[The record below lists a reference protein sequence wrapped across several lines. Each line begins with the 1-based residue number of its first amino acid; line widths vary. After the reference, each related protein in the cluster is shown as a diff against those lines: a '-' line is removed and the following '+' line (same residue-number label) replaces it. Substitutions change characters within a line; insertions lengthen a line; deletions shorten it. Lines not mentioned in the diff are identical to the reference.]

1 MPFIFNFFL
10 YLCRIVF
17 ISNGKAMIYV
27 LLCVSFVLIIVGAMM
42 LTDGSVAVAQKF
54 KVPEFIVGL
63 TIVAV
68 GTSMPE
74 LTVSFMSALAG
85 KGDMA
90 IGNVVGSNIFNILF
104 TLGVCALAS
113 PIIFTK
119 SNIRRDIPICI
130 VATIALL
137 GVTLLNQDVSR
148 LEGIILLVGYI
159 IMIVLTIRADK
170 KALKANPQSKEPQT
184 ESKPMPLWRI
194 PIWIIGGLAGL
205 IYGGDLFVESAS
217 AIAREW
223 GVSEAT
229 IAITLVAGGTSM
241 PELASSL
248 VSIFK
253 GKTSLALGNV
263 LGSNI
268 ANILLILGTCATVTP
283 LTMGGVTMTD
293 VYVCVAAT
301 FVLMLSALIIG
312 RDKLT
317 RFEGLMFIV
326 CYAAYVYTLI

>member
-1 MPFIFNFFL
+1 MLI
-10 YLCRIVF
+10 I
-17 ISNGKAMIYV
+17 
-27 LLCVSFVLIIVGAMM
+27 SFVLIIVGAMM

-74 LTVSFMSALAG
+74 LTVSLMSAFAG

-90 IGNVVGSNIFNILF
+90 IGNVIGSNIFNILLI
-104 TLGVCALAS
+104 LGVCALAS
-113 PIIFTK
+113 PVLFTK

-130 VATIALL
+130 AATVALL
-137 GVTLLNQDVSR
+137 GVTLLNQDITR
-148 LEGIILLVGYI
+148 FEGIILLVGYI
-159 IMIVLTIRADK
+159 TMIVLTIRADK
-170 KALKANPQSKEPQT
+170 KVINANPTGEEQS

-283 LTMGGVTMTD
+283 LSMGGVTMSD

-301 FVLMLSALIIG
+301 FVLMLSALVIG

-317 RFEGLMFIV
+317 RFEGLVFIA
-326 CYAAYVYTLI
+326 CYVAYVYTLI

>member
-1 MPFIFNFFL
+1 
-10 YLCRIVF
+10 
-17 ISNGKAMIYV
+17 MIYG
-27 LLCVSFVLIIVGAMM
+27 LLFISFVLIIVGAML
-42 LTDGSVAVAQKF
+42 LTDGSVAVAKKF
-54 KVPEFIVGL
+54 HVPEFIVGL

-90 IGNVVGSNIFNILF
+90 IGNVIGSNIFNILF
-104 TLGVCALAS
+104 ILGVCALAS
-113 PIIFTK
+113 PIVFTK

-130 VATIALL
+130 AATVALL
-137 GVTLLNQDVSR
+137 GVTLLNQDITR
-148 LEGIILLVGYI
+148 LEGILLLAGYVTMVI
-159 IMIVLTIRADK
+159 FTIRADR
-170 KALKANPQSKEPQT
+170 KALAAAPQQEAKSE
-184 ESKPMPLWRI
+184 ESDKPMPLWRI

-205 IYGGDLFVESAS
+205 IYGGEMFVNSAS

-248 VSIFK
+248 VSIIK
-253 GKTSLALGNV
+253 GKASLALGNV

-268 ANILLILGTCATVTP
+268 ANILLILGTCSTVTP
-283 LTMGGVTMTD
+283 LTMGGVSMTD
-293 VYVCVAAT
+293 IYVCVAAT
-301 FVLMLSALIIG
+301 FILMLSALVIG

-317 RFEGLMFIV
+317 RIEGVLFIL
-326 CYAAYVYTLI
+326 CYVAYVYTLI

>member
-1 MPFIFNFFL
+1 
-10 YLCRIVF
+10 
-17 ISNGKAMIYV
+17 MIY
-27 LLCVSFVLIIVGAMM
+27 LLLIISFLLIIVGAML
-42 LTDGSVAVAQKF
+42 LTDGSVAVAKRLRI
-54 KVPEFIVGL
+54 PEFIVGL

-74 LTVSFMSALAG
+74 LTVSFVSALAG

-90 IGNVVGSNIFNILF
+90 IGNVVGSNIFNTLLV
-104 TLGVCALAS
+104 LGVCSIAS
-113 PIIFTK
+113 PIVFTK

-130 VATIALL
+130 AATAALL
-137 GVTLLNQDVSR
+137 GATLLNQDITR
-148 LEGIILLVGYI
+148 LEGIVLLCGYI
-159 IMIVLTIRADK
+159 AMIVFTIRADR
-170 KALKANPQSKEPQT
+170 KALAAAPSTEPQSEDK
-184 ESKPMPLWRI
+184 SKPMPLWRI

-205 IYGGDLFVESAS
+205 IYGGEMFVNSAS

-248 VSIFK
+248 VSIIK
-253 GKTSLALGNV
+253 GKASLALGNV

-268 ANILLILGTCATVTP
+268 ANILLILGTCSTVTP
-283 LTMGGVTMTD
+283 LTMGGVAMTD

-301 FVLMLSALIIG
+301 LILMLSALVIG

-317 RFEGLMFIV
+317 RIEGVLFV
-326 CYAAYVYTLI
+326 ACYVAYVYTLI